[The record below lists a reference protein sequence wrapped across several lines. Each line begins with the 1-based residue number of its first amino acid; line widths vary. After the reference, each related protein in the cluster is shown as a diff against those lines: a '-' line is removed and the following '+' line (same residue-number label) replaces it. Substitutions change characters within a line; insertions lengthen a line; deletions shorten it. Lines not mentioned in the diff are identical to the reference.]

1 MPIIP
6 DISKKLKEALKLE
19 ANFKEIL
26 NGNFNNVKIN
36 SIQKP
41 EIFIQKITE
50 EKVAEFKEKFGGK

>member
-26 NGNFNNVKIN
+26 NSNFPFYKSAKHSEN
-36 SIQKP
+36 SFDRIILYESIKY
-41 EIFIQKITE
+41 FL
-50 EKVAEFKEKFGGK
+50 G